1 MPAMRIASHVSVRV
15 SVVRET
21 QAKLHAGGMMVPLL
35 LALALTTA
43 CAPTPQVAEAAA
55 AARHR
60 LPIPLLHEVSVVLHL
75 QELHVVLQHGNTLHA
90 CMHHGRGCGTH
101 TCDAVVHAICCK
113 RIRG

>member
-15 SVVRET
+15 SVVQET

-55 AARHR
+55 AATHR
-60 LPIPLLHEVSVVLHL
+60 LPIPLLHSVCASASCE
-75 QELHVVLQHGNTLHA
+75 ELSA
-90 CMHHGRGCGTH
+90 
-101 TCDAVVHAICCK
+101 DP
-113 RIRG
+113 